1 MKKRTV
7 TTLCALLL
15 ALALALAVYFAAAK
29 AKAGTV
35 ELRNTGSALE
45 WKYSGEGD
53 ESWRELTTTAA
64 LVGADG

>member
-29 AKAGTV
+29 AKHEAMGCICYV
-35 ELRNTGSALE
+35 NEEMGIYFIEDPDGYWIEIIPPRL
-45 WKYSGEGD
+45 SG
-53 ESWRELTTTAA
+53 R
-64 LVGADG
+64 

>member
-15 ALALALAVYFAAAK
+15 ALALALAVYFAAAAK

-35 ELRNTGSALE
+35 ELRNTGSAIE
-45 WKYSGEGD
+45 
-53 ESWRELTTTAA
+53 
-64 LVGADG
+64 